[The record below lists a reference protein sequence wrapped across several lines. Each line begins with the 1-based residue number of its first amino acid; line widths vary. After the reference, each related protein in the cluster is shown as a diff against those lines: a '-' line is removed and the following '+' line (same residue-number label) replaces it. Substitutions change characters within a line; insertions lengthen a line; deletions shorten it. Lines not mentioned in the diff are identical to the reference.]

1 MPDGEYPSS
10 EPRSPFGVCKLGMAS
25 IPATVRYAVL
35 RHCAVCGQVFC
46 GKFSPVVTGFPTMVH
61 RCDTAVLG

>member
-10 EPRSPFGVCKLGMAS
+10 EPRSPFGVCRLGMAS

-35 RHCAVCGQVFC
+35 RHCVARGLVFC
-46 GKFSPVVTGFPTMVH
+46 GNSTPVVIDFPSMVR
-61 RCDTAVLG
+61 RCDTAVSG